1 MSHLSTLL
9 HQGISHCKIEANALM
24 VTDWKQIEAE

>member
-9 HQGISHCKIEANALM
+9 HQGLSHCKIEANALM